1 MFNYILLDFGMKW
14 ERVHFIYNST
24 FGQTPNGIRAVA
36 LDASYSYRGNV
47 STEMEG
53 IDTDKLVILHP
64 FLGHSLNRKM
74 DTLHKMNL
82 WQLRVSEEEFFV
94 LLEDDN
100 AGSGEQWF
108 GRICKKKGQLRVSF
122 DGIKQTVLI

>member
-1 MFNYILLDFGMKW
+1 MFNTILLDFGMKW
-14 ERVHFIYNST
+14 ERSHSIYNST
-24 FGQTPNGIRAVA
+24 FGQTRNGIRAVA
-36 LDASYSYRGNV
+36 LDASYSYRGKV

-53 IDTDKLVILHP
+53 TDNLVILHP
-64 FLGHSLNRKM
+64 ILGHNLNQKM

-94 LLEDDN
+94 LLKDDN

-122 DGIKQTVLI
+122 DGVKRTVLS